1 MEGYRPHGRA
11 METRSG
17 ARIRGC
23 HISDKPHPPTPQKAK
38 SHRGRYLGAKPK
50 KKKETPKKRE
60 VGMLTYLPPNWVDQR
75 KKHTQTTVSPRRIST
90 QRPVLMNLGQEYTPL
105 VGSVPPKHVFSDARL
120 EVPSRTCKGSCKSS
134 LEESYFDP
142 SP

>member
-1 MEGYRPHGRA
+1 
-11 METRSG
+11 
-17 ARIRGC
+17 
-23 HISDKPHPPTPQKAK
+23 
-38 SHRGRYLGAKPK
+38 
-50 KKKETPKKRE
+50 
-60 VGMLTYLPPNWVDQR
+60 MLTYLQSNWVDQR